1 VVHDQKRGLVLEV
14 AFEGLQR
21 SNRHKSGIAMRFPR
35 INRLRW
41 DKPPED
47 ADRLERLIAMLEP
60 DEELTPL
67 PEI

>member
-1 VVHDQKRGLVLEV
+1 
-14 AFEGLQR
+14 
-21 SNRHKSGIAMRFPR
+21 MRFPR

-41 DKPPED
+41 DKPAGD